1 MIKIRPLRP
10 TCAVIGAALM
20 ALMALVGCAGSGSD
34 KAGGKAVGKP
44 LVLTLANPLG
54 DSEELQGFSAEVSRL
69 SGGTIRIH
77 VQNRWRFGQAAFEN
91 GLIKDVQAG
100 KADLGVAGTRA
111 WDSVGVHSLDALD
124 APLLI
129 DSYALQQRVLQSSLI
144 GPMLRGLA
152 PLGLAGLGILPGP
165 LRRPLGVARPLLVP
179 RDFSGLRFGVQQSR
193 VGSATIRALGAT
205 PVWFAVSAPIAGLGG
220 IEQQINA
227 IQGNQ
232 YDRVGNYLTTNVVLW
247 PRPLVVFSNRATFAK
262 LTPAQRRILTRA
274 VADDL
279 TPERNVV
286 QSTERS
292 DTGSLCEVHRLRFVT
307 ASRRDLAALRR
318 AVQPVYRELERNS
331 QTRAQISQI
340 ETLSA
345 AVPSEA
351 RPGCGRTLAA
361 VPARSPL
368 DGVWQMRTKYGDE
381 PSDPAP
387 VAENYGDWIFVFDR
401 GHFADTQ
408 RYLNACTWGYGTYAV
423 KGSQMAWTFTD
434 GGGIEPNGAA
444 NKPGES
450 FRFGWS
456 LYRDT
461 LSVTATPGATSPV
474 NFRGKPW
481 HRISA
486 TPSGRYFDKRCPPPA
501 NALPG

>member
-1 MIKIRPLRP
+1 ML
-10 TCAVIGAALM
+10 AVMGVALT
-20 ALMALVGCAGSGSD
+20 ALIALVGCAGSGSD
-34 KAGGKAVGKP
+34 KAGGKAARKP

-54 DSEELQGFSAEVSRL
+54 DSEELQGFSAAVSRL
-69 SGGTIRIH
+69 SGGTIRIDVH
-77 VQNRWRFGQAAFEN
+77 SGWRAGQAAFEN
-91 GLIKDVQAG
+91 GLIKDVEAG
-100 KADLGVAGTRA
+100 RADLGVAGTRA
-111 WDSVGVHSLDALD
+111 WDSVGVHSLDALN

-144 GPMLRGLA
+144 GPMLRGLT

-179 RDFSGLRFGVQQSR
+179 KDFSGLRFGVQQSR
-193 VGSATIRALGAT
+193 VGSATIRALGAE

-220 IEQQINA
+220 VEQQINA

-232 YDRVGNYLTTNVVLW
+232 YDRVGRYLTTNVVLW
-247 PRPLVVFSNRATFAK
+247 PRPLVVFSNHATFAK
-262 LTPAQRRILTRA
+262 LTPTQRRILAKA

-292 DTGSLCEVHRLRFVT
+292 DTESLCEVHRLRFVA
-307 ASRRDLAALRR
+307 ASRSDLVALRR
-318 AVQPVYRELERNS
+318 AVQPVYRELERDS

-340 ETLSA
+340 ETLRDGVATEA
-345 AVPSEA
+345 APH
-351 RPGCGRTLAA
+351 CGRSVAPVT
-361 VPARSPL
+361 ARTPL

-381 PSDPAP
+381 PADPTP
-387 VAENYGDWIFVFDR
+387 VPENYGDWIFVFDR

-408 RYLNACTWGYGTYAV
+408 RYLNACTWGYGTDTV

-434 GGGIEPNGAA
+434 GGGIQPTNAA
-444 NKPGES
+444 NKPGEF

-461 LSVTATPGATSPV
+461 LVVTATAGATSPL

-486 TPSGRYFDKRCPPPA
+486 IPSWRYFDKRCRPPA
-501 NALPG
+501 NALPGRSG

>member
-1 MIKIRPLRP
+1 MRPVR
-10 TCAVIGAALM
+10 AVIGVALI

-34 KAGGKAVGKP
+34 KAGGKAARKP

-54 DSEELQGFSAEVSRL
+54 DSEEVHGFSAEVSRL
-69 SGGTIRIH
+69 SGGTIRID
-77 VQNRWRFGQAAFEN
+77 VRSGWRFGQAAFEN

-111 WDSVGVHSLDALD
+111 WDSVGVHSLDAMN

-179 RDFSGLRFGVQQSR
+179 NDFSGLRFGVQQSR
-193 VGSATIRALGAT
+193 VGSATMRALGAT
-205 PVWFAVSAPIAGLGG
+205 PVWFAVTAPIAGLGG
-220 IEQQINA
+220 IEQQISA
-227 IQGNQ
+227 IQGNR
-232 YDRVGNYLTTNVVLW
+232 YERVGKYLTTNVVLW

-262 LTPAQRRILTRA
+262 LTPAQQRILTQA

-279 TPERNVV
+279 TPERNVL
-286 QSTERS
+286 QSSERS

-307 ASRRDLAALRR
+307 ATRSDLVALRR
-318 AVQPVYRELERNS
+318 AVQPVYRVLERDS
-331 QTRAQISQI
+331 QTRAQIAQI

-345 AVPSEA
+345 AVPAEA
-351 RPGCGRTLAA
+351 TPRCSRTLAP
-361 VPARSPL
+361 VSARTPL

-381 PSDPAP
+381 PSDPNP
-387 VAENYGDWIFVFDR
+387 VPENYGDWIFVFDR

-408 RYLNACTWGYGTYAV
+408 SYRNACTWGYGTSTV
-423 KGSQMAWTFTD
+423 KGNQMAWTFTD
-434 GGGIEPNGAA
+434 GGGIQPTNAA

-461 LSVTATPGATSPV
+461 LVVTATPGATSPL

-486 TPSGRYFDKRCPPPA
+486 SPSWSYFDKRCLPPA
-501 NALPG
+501 NALPGRSG

>member
-1 MIKIRPLRP
+1 MIRNRPLRP
-10 TCAVIGAALM
+10 MCAVIGVALVT
-20 ALMALVGCAGSGSD
+20 LVGCAGSGSD
-34 KAGGKAVGKP
+34 KAGGKAAGKP

-54 DSEELQGFSAEVSRL
+54 DSEEVHGFSAEVSRL
-69 SGGTIRIH
+69 SGGTIRID
-77 VQNRWRFGQAAFEN
+77 VKSGWRFGQAAFEN

-111 WDSVGVHSLDALD
+111 WDSVGVHSLDALN

-152 PLGLAGLGILPGP
+152 PVGLAGLGILPGP
-165 LRRPLGVARPLLVP
+165 LRRPLGVARPLLGP

-193 VGSATIRALGAT
+193 VGSATIRALGAK

-220 IEQQINA
+220 VEQQINA
-227 IQGNQ
+227 IQANQ
-232 YDRVGNYLTTNVVLW
+232 YDRVGKYLTTNVVLW
-247 PRPLVVFSNRATFAK
+247 SRPLVVFSNRATFAK
-262 LTPAQRRILTRA
+262 LTPAQRRILTQA

-292 DTGSLCEVHRLRFVT
+292 DTVSLCEVHRLRFVT
-307 ASRRDLAALRR
+307 ASRSDLVALRR
-318 AVQPVYRELERNS
+318 AVQPVYRELERDS

-345 AVPSEA
+345 AVPPEA
-351 RPGCGRTLAA
+351 TPRCISTRAPATART
-361 VPARSPL
+361 PL
-368 DGVWQMRTKYGDE
+368 DGAWQMRTKYGDE
-381 PSDPAP
+381 PADPSP
-387 VAENYGDWIFVFDR
+387 VPENYGDWIFVFDR

-408 RYLNACTWGYGTYAV
+408 RYLNACTWGYGTFTV

-434 GGGIEPNGAA
+434 GGGIQPTNAA

-461 LSVTATPGATSPV
+461 LAVTATPGATSPL

-486 TPSGRYFDKRCPPPA
+486 TPSWSYFDKRCPPPA
-501 NALPG
+501 NALPR

>member
-1 MIKIRPLRP
+1 MIRIRSLRP
-10 TCAVIGAALM
+10 MCAAFGVGLM
-20 ALMALVGCAGSGSD
+20 VLVGCACSGSD
-34 KAGGKAVGKP
+34 KAGGQAARKP

-54 DSEELQGFSAEVSRL
+54 DPEEVQGFSAEVKRL
-69 SGGTIRIH
+69 SGGTIRID
-77 VQNRWRFGQAAFEN
+77 VTSGWRSGQAAFEN
-91 GLIKDVQAG
+91 GLIRDVRAG

-111 WDSVGVHSLDALD
+111 WDSVGVHSLDALN

-144 GPMLRGLA
+144 PPMLRGLA

-165 LRRPLGVARPLLVP
+165 LRRPLGVAGPLLGP
-179 RDFSGLRFGVQQSR
+179 NDFSRLRFGVQQSR
-193 VGSATIRALGAT
+193 IGSATLRALGAQ

-227 IQGNQ
+227 IQGDQ
-232 YDRVGNYLTTNVVLW
+232 YDRVGRFLTTNVVLW
-247 PRPLVVFSNRATFAK
+247 PRPLVVFANRATLAK
-262 LTPAQRRILTRA
+262 LTPAQQRILTRA

-279 TPERNVV
+279 TPEGNVV

-307 ASRRDLAALRR
+307 ASRTDLVALRR
-318 AVQPVYRELERNS
+318 AVQPVYRELDSDS

-340 ETLSA
+340 ERLRA
-345 AVPSEA
+345 AVTPEA
-351 RPGCGRTLAA
+351 APRCSRTLAPVTA
-361 VPARSPL
+361 KTPL
-368 DGVWQMRTKYGDE
+368 DGVWQMTTKYGDE
-381 PSDPAP
+381 PSDPNP
-387 VAENYGDWIFVFDR
+387 VPENYGRWIFVFDR

-408 RYLNACTWGYGTYAV
+408 SYRNACTWGYGTSTI
-423 KGSQMAWTFTD
+423 KGNQMAWTFTD
-434 GGGIEPNGAA
+434 GGGIQPTNAA
-444 NKPGES
+444 NKPGEF

-461 LSVTATPGATSPV
+461 LVVTATPGATSPV
-474 NFRGKPW
+474 NFRGRPW

-486 TPSGRYFDKRCPPPA
+486 IPSGRYFNKRCLPPA

>member
-1 MIKIRPLRP
+1 MLRIRPLRP
-10 TCAVIGAALM
+10 MCAVFGVG
-20 ALMALVGCAGSGSD
+20 LMALVGCAGSGSD
-34 KAGGKAVGKP
+34 KAGGKAARKP

-54 DSEELQGFSAEVSRL
+54 DSEEVQGFSAEVSRL
-69 SGGTIRIH
+69 SGGTIRID
-77 VQNRWRFGQAAFEN
+77 VQSRWRFGQAAFEN

-111 WDSVGVHSLDALD
+111 WDSVGVNSLDALN

-152 PLGLAGLGILPGP
+152 PLRLAGLGILPGP
-165 LRRPLGVARPLLVP
+165 LRRPLGVAGPLLVP
-179 RDFSGLRFGVQQSR
+179 EDFSGLRFGVQQSR
-193 VGSATIRALGAT
+193 VGSATMRALGAE
-205 PVWFAVSAPIAGLGG
+205 PVWFAVSAPIAGFGG

-227 IQGNQ
+227 IQGDQ
-232 YDRVGNYLTTNVVLW
+232 YDRVGKYLTTNVVLW
-247 PRPLVVFSNRATFAK
+247 PRPLVVFANRATLAK
-262 LTPAQRRILTRA
+262 LTPAQQRILTRA

-307 ASRRDLAALRR
+307 ASRSDLVALRR
-318 AVQPVYRELERNS
+318 AVQPVYRELDRDS

-345 AVPSEA
+345 AVAPEA
-351 RPGCGRTLAA
+351 TPRCSRTLAP
-361 VPARSPL
+361 VTARTPL
-368 DGVWQMRTKYGDE
+368 DGVWQMTTKYGDE
-381 PSDPAP
+381 PSDPNP
-387 VAENYGDWIFVFDR
+387 VPENYGDWIFVFDR

-408 RYLNACTWGYGTYAV
+408 SYLNACTWGYGTSTV

-434 GGGIEPNGAA
+434 GGGIQPTDAA
-444 NKPGES
+444 NKPGEF

-461 LSVTATPGATSPV
+461 LAVTATPGATSPL
-474 NFRGKPW
+474 NFRGRPW

-486 TPSGRYFDKRCPPPA
+486 TPSWSYFDKRCLPPA